1 MVNVSCFGRCKKKS
15 PAWCGCD
22 GWEKKSCKRSYASDA
37 LIHWSIGWVGE
48 RIESRFNDAHQD
60 DECLQRGTHRST
72 WKAIYYCCL
81 YCISIYPYSNE
92 AAAFHHRTVFP
103 PMLLKTYIPQESSKN
118 IQAQV
123 EVSLDVAQFP
133 FCFTSHPRLLQNILY
148 AYASHMK
155 HPRFTIQLQTSQ
167 FHLRH
172 HKKILSF
179 EILSSSSRF
188 FSSFFI
194 LSPRSFFLHKKKPSY
209 SIILPIY
216 SCIMTFFLLSSVFCL
231 QRQRLCSC
239 VCLPFHLYFLL
250 TPI

>member
-1 MVNVSCFGRCKKKS
+1 MYTNTLPPTAARIDIKRKKTELKTSSKTFYSFWVMVNVSCFGRCKKKS

-81 YCISIYPYSNE
+81 YCISIYPYSKE

-123 EVSLDVAQFP
+123 EVWG
-133 FCFTSHPRLLQNILY
+133 
-148 AYASHMK
+148 
-155 HPRFTIQLQTSQ
+155 RF
-167 FHLRH
+167 R
-172 HKKILSF
+172 
-179 EILSSSSRF
+179 
-188 FSSFFI
+188 
-194 LSPRSFFLHKKKPSY
+194 
-209 SIILPIY
+209 
-216 SCIMTFFLLSSVFCL
+216 
-231 QRQRLCSC
+231 
-239 VCLPFHLYFLL
+239 
-250 TPI
+250 